1 MTVSPRGA
9 NDSKRRPGGR
19 SARVRQAVLDA
30 AFAELGEK
38 GYGGLSIEAVAQRS
52 GVAKTTVYRRWPT
65 RDELVADALD
75 SRSDRNEPV
84 PDTGTLRGDLKEFCE
99 GVRAKLTSNHGKAM
113 LKSLVAA
120 VDQSPEIIE
129 TVERFWRERRDVG
142 GYLIERWIRQ
152 GVLRPETDADLL
164 VEVILAPIYLRV
176 LLPGGPLTGDVLTG
190 FIDLALDGV
199 VEDVTPGRISTDQAS
214 ATASDATG
222 VGPTGRANTNVG
234 G

>member
-1 MTVSPRGA
+1 VSSPSA

-19 SARVRQAVLDA
+19 SARIRQAVLDA

-75 SRSDRNEPV
+75 SRSDRNERI
-84 PDTGTLRGDLKEFCE
+84 PDTGSIRGDLKEFCE

-120 VDQSPEIIE
+120 VDQSPEIVE

-142 GYLIERWIRQ
+142 GDLIERWIGR
-152 GVLRPETDADLL
+152 GVLRPETDSDLL
-164 VEVILAPIYLRV
+164 VEAILAPIYLRV
-176 LLPGGPLTGDVLTG
+176 LLPGGPLTGDVLEG

-199 VEDVTPGRISTDQAS
+199 LEDVASGRSITDEAS
-214 ATASDATG
+214 AAASDAAG
-222 VGPTGRANTNVG
+222 VDQTERANTT
-234 G
+234 

>member
-38 GYGGLSIEAVAQRS
+38 GYGGLSIEAVALRS
-52 GVAKTTVYRRWPT
+52 AVAKTTVYRRWPT

-75 SRSDRNEPV
+75 SRSDRYEPV
-84 PDTGTLRGDLKEFCE
+84 PDTGSLRGDLKEFCE

-142 GYLIERWIRQ
+142 GQLIDRWIRR
-152 GVLRPETDADLL
+152 GILRPETDADLL
-164 VEVILAPIYLRV
+164 VELILAPIYLRV
-176 LLPGGPLTGDVLTG
+176 LLPRGPLTGSGLTVFYVLTT
-190 FIDLALDGV
+190 DLYVAPV
-199 VEDVTPGRISTDQAS
+199 IHQ
-214 ATASDATG
+214 
-222 VGPTGRANTNVG
+222 
-234 G
+234 

>member
-1 MTVSPRGA
+1 VSSGSA

-38 GYGGLSIEAVAQRS
+38 GYGGLSIEAVALRS

-84 PDTGTLRGDLKEFCE
+84 PDTGSLRGDLKEFCE
-99 GVRAKLTSNHGKAM
+99 GVRNKLTSNHGKAM

-120 VDQSPEIIE
+120 VDQSPEIVE
-129 TVERFWRERRDVG
+129 TVQRFWRERRDVG
-142 GYLIERWIRQ
+142 GNLIERWKGR
-152 GVLRPETDADLL
+152 GVLSPETDADLL

-176 LLPGGPLTGDVLTG
+176 LLPGGPLTADVLER

-199 VEDVTPGRISTDQAS
+199 LEDVAPRSSGTRATPSGNSESRRT
-214 ATASDATG
+214 
-222 VGPTGRANTNVG
+222 RR
-234 G
+234 